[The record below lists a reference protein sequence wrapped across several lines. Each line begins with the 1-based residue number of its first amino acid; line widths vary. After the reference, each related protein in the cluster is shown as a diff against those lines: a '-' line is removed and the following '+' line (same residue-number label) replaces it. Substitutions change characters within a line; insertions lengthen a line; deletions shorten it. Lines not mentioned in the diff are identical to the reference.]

1 MFGFFN
7 NDFRTTLPYCFSIK
21 PGYLQMNIAIIGCG
35 YWGDKILQTCRVIES
50 ITNIKLFEISPIRKA
65 AIQKQNPDIQFY
77 DTLSAIEQDL
87 SVNAVIIATELS
99 THFDLTKRL
108 LQTNKHVFCEKPLAQ
123 TANECEVLGEIA
135 ETNSL
140 ILMVGH
146 TYLYNETIAHAKK
159 LLNNGNI
166 GIVQQLHFQRCNFG
180 PIRYDTDVI
189 YDLATHDIAIAN
201 FLLTDVPIS
210 VSATGNRILK
220 REKFD
225 SCNIHLNYP
234 NDVSVDIF
242 VSWIE
247 PIKTRIMKIMG
258 NQGCFYFDEMASENN
273 ANLYRYKT
281 TLSSDIDESGRDQ
294 LIYSEQIEKPKNS
307 PLYNE
312 LYHFVTCVLN
322 NKKPIS
328 DWSNGLNVVKVIEA
342 IEKSV
347 TAHGC
352 IVKV

>member
-1 MFGFFN
+1 
-7 NDFRTTLPYCFSIK
+7 
-21 PGYLQMNIAIIGCG
+21 MNIAIIGCG
-35 YWGDKILQTCRVIES
+35 YWGNKILQTCRAIES
-50 ITNIKLFEISPIRKA
+50 ITNIKLFEISPTRKA

-77 DTLSAIEQDL
+77 DTLSAIEQDH

-99 THFDLTKRL
+99 SHFDLARRL
-108 LQTNKHVFCEKPLAQ
+108 LLVNKHVFCEKPLAE
-123 TANECEVLGEIA
+123 TAKECEVLGGIA
-135 ETNSL
+135 EAHSS

-146 TYLYNETIAHAKK
+146 TYLYNETIINAKE
-159 LLNNGNI
+159 LLNNGDI
-166 GIVQQLHFQRCNFG
+166 GAVRQLHFQRCNFG

-189 YDLATHDIAIAN
+189 YDLATHDIAISN

-258 NQGCFYFDEMASENN
+258 NQGCFYFDEMASENK

-281 TLSSDIDESGRDQ
+281 TLSNDIDESGRDQ